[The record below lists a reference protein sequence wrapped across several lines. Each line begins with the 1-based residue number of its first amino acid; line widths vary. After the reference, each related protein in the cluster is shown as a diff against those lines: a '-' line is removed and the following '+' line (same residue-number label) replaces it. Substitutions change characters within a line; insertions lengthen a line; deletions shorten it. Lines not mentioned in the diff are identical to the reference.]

1 VRALPE
7 APHQER
13 LDGGLAE
20 GDGQEVASVIG
31 LSGFVLRVDVELGD
45 FELFAEGREA
55 IESLQ
60 QVIDAGDASGE
71 VALQADTIDGGALTD
86 QVLNGLR
93 VVILM
98 RLVRKISLR
107 RDELPAPR
115 AHGI

>member
-1 VRALPE
+1 MRAFPK
-7 APHQER
+7 APHEER

-31 LSGFVLRVDVELGD
+31 LSRFILCVDVELRE
-45 FELFAEGREA
+45 FELFAECREA
-55 IESLQ
+55 IESCQ

-71 VALQADTIDGGALTD
+71 VALQADTIDGGALID

-98 RLVRKISLR
+98 RLVVGFK
-107 RDELPAPR
+107 DVEVVDVELGP
-115 AHGI
+115 